1 MAFKFSDGQS
11 EITGDFSKLEK
22 LIEELDANHS
32 VDVGVFSDAKTADG
46 VQVAEYGAY
55 NEFGSIVVKDRPP
68 KRSFIRMPI
77 EQKQDKIGAYVSGKA
92 KAHLESGDVKAVFQ
106 DIGIAAESV
115 IQEAFDTQGFGS
127 WAPDADSTVAR
138 KGSSTPMIDDGT
150 LRKAITHRVNGGK
163 E

>member
-11 EITGDFSKLEK
+11 EITGDFSRLEK
-22 LIEELDANHS
+22 LIEGLEGDYS
-32 VDVGVFSDAKTADG
+32 TDVGVFAEAKTPDG
-46 VQVAEYGAY
+46 KQVAEYGAH

-77 EQKQDKIGAYVSGKA
+77 EQKQDKIEIYVALKA
-92 KAHLESGDVKAVFQ
+92 QGHLETGDVKAIFQ

-127 WAPDADSTVAR
+127 WKPNADSTRDR
-138 KGSSTPMIDDGT
+138 KHSSTPLIDDGT
-150 LRKAITHRVNGGK
+150 LRKSVTSRVNG

>member
-22 LIEELDANHS
+22 LIKELGGKHS
-32 VDVGVFSDAKTADG
+32 VDVGVFADAKTPDG
-46 VQVAEYGAY
+46 MQVAEYGAY

-77 EQKQDKIGAYVSGKA
+77 EQKQDKIATYVSGKA
-92 KAHLESGDVKAVFQ
+92 KDHLEEGDVKAVFQ

-127 WAPDADSTVAR
+127 WAPNAEYTIKH

-163 E
+163 K

>member
-11 EITGDFSKLEK
+11 EITGDFSRLEK
-22 LIEELDANHS
+22 LIEGLEGDYS
-32 VDVGVFSDAKTADG
+32 IDVGVFSEAKTPDG
-46 VQVAEYGAY
+46 KQVAEYGAY

-77 EQKQDKIGAYVSGKA
+77 EQKQDKIETYVAGKA
-92 KAHLESGDVKAVFQ
+92 QGHLETGDVKAIFQ

-115 IQEAFDTQGFGS
+115 IQEAFDTQGFGA
-127 WAPDADSTVAR
+127 WKPDADSTVAR
-138 KGSSTPMIDDGT
+138 KGSSAPLIDDGT
-150 LRKAITHRVNGGK
+150 LRKAVTSRVNG